1 MIIIKI
7 GGNAIHQLT
16 EDFFKQIQIW
26 LDQEKQIII
35 VHGGGQLITA
45 TSQFFNLPV
54 QKIDGIRKT
63 SPAEMLLTQGLLS
76 DVIQPYFAQ
85 LFQQHGINCQPLN
98 FNGHTLLQ
106 GQYLDQSQYG
116 QVGQV
121 TSIKTQLLAQSQ
133 TNSVIL
139 INSLAQTS
147 QGQLLNVNADQAAQ
161 ALAVLTQAQQLILL
175 TDVPGILVDQEV
187 QTKLTPALAQQFIQE
202 EQITGGMVPKIKAA
216 LASLKDGVQQIT
228 ITDQLNHPGTTITH

>member
-16 EDFFKQIQIW
+16 NDFFKQIQTW
-26 LDQEKQIII
+26 LDQQKQIII

-45 TSQFFNLPV
+45 TSEFFDLPV

-63 SPAEMLLTQGLLS
+63 SSAEMLLTQGLLS

-85 LFQQHGINCQPLN
+85 LFQQHGIDCQPLN
-98 FNGHTLLQ
+98 LNGQTLLQ
-106 GQYLDQSQYG
+106 GQYG

-121 TSIKTQLLAQSQ
+121 TSIQTKLLEQIP
-133 TNSVIL
+133 NDRVIL
-139 INSLAQTS
+139 INSLAQTP

-175 TDVPGILVDQEV
+175 TDVPGILVDQEL
-187 QTKLTPALAQQFIQE
+187 QTKLTPILAQQFIQAG
-202 EQITGGMVPKIKAA
+202 QITGGMVPKIKAA
-216 LASLKDGVQQIT
+216 LASLNDGVQQIT
-228 ITDQLNHPGTTITH
+228 ITNQLNHLGTTITH